1 MPFPFILQSENLLFS
16 VSITGV
22 KKQSCFL
29 LDLLDERIGSR
40 LLRQKIIVIISFRM
54 HQEQAAIFPVN
65 ISKNM
70 IKVIIKIFY
79 LKSK

>member
-1 MPFPFILQSENLLFS
+1 M
-16 VSITGV
+16 
-22 KKQSCFL
+22 
-29 LDLLDERIGSR
+29 LDLLDERIGGR